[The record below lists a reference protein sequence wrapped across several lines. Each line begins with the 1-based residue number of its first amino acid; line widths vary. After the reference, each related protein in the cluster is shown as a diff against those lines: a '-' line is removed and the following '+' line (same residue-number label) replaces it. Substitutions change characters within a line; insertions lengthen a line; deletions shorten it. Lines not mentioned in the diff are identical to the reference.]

1 LKQNHRKAHHGHDQQ
16 RRIPGH
22 RKEIIDGDVVSL
34 RERIGRPEKL
44 QIWNGDIQGRQA
56 AVDRGGTGSKR
67 PAQKELA
74 HKSGEKHRDTD
85 QQRQHLSHPRR
96 CRHGHRSE
104 HENRLEDEHD
114 GQHQLRPVV
123 GERML
128 QEPVAGD
135 ESHDADRR
143 RHAQGQAD
151 SQRRWKRPSIEIVHR
166 AGDDQPADTAEE
178 TEGQHRPI
186 PRLTMSHS
194 NVDLV
199 PYDQQEHR
207 HEDVVGKRNCE
218 TDAKKL
224 ADDQSGPRDWLA
236 DDRQHRLVLDFPG
249 KDTRGSECRQHDA
262 REEQRAEP
270 EIDEQLVVLS

>member
-1 LKQNHRKAHHGHDQQ
+1 
-16 RRIPGH
+16 
-22 RKEIIDGDVVSL
+22 
-34 RERIGRPEKL
+34 
-44 QIWNGDIQGRQA
+44 
-56 AVDRGGTGSKR
+56 
-67 PAQKELA
+67 
-74 HKSGEKHRDTD
+74 
-85 QQRQHLSHPRR
+85 
-96 CRHGHRSE
+96 
-104 HENRLEDEHD
+104 
-114 GQHQLRPVV
+114 
-123 GERML
+123 ML

-249 KDTRGSECRQHDA
+249 QDTRGSECRQHDA
-262 REEQRAEP
+262 SEKQRAEP
-270 EIDEQLVVLS
+270 EIDEQFVVLSDRESSKILIEDHRQNANQNRHDVDRLTDRLEESIPGNGKNRRH